1 MKVPCGGFKID
12 DDTLKLK
19 DDGTLYAAGGGG
31 SIPKPLTY
39 DYMPEGYPSKGI
51 GTVTLMEEQ
60 VVEFV
65 SSGDGLPNIGT
76 PTTTFTPVEGQTYIV
91 NWDGTEYECVCSIF
105 NGRYLAIGNLS
116 ILGAGDDTGEP
127 FIYINV
133 PSMGSEF
140 ETLDTASSHT
150 ISVKKT
156 GEIFTTIAEEFL
168 PVASGENYGVVKKD
182 EIVTAYVFPNTLAPQ
197 VEMNKA
203 VDDFMAGKA
212 KITWGTENIISALR
226 NSDTEITVRLSN
238 NPVNSYKHTVDE
250 RMHAYDKS
258 ARAEL
263 IDSEISVQRIYIKTE
278 DDINYVGPITGVC
291 NPNET
296 GDEYIQY
303 GSTRIYK
310 DGIAIKSSDS
320 AKMFKI
326 TVNDSGTISATQV
339 T

>member
-1 MKVPCGGFKID
+1 MKVPCGGFDLDESVFNVDKNSKKV
-12 DDTLKLK
+12 KLN
-19 DDGTLYAAGGGG
+19 
-31 SIPKPLTY
+31 SPISY
-39 DYMPEGYPSKGI
+39 DYMPEGYPSKSI
-51 GTVTLMEEQ
+51 EAVTLMEEQ

-116 ILGAGDDTGEP
+116 IMGAGDDTGEP

-182 EIVTAYVFPNTLAPQ
+182 EIVTAYVFPSLAPQ

-212 KITWGTENIISALR
+212 KITWGKDNIIFASR
-226 NSDTEITVRLSN
+226 SSDTEIIIRTSKD
-238 NPVNSYKHTVDE
+238 PVNSYKYTVDE
-250 RMHAYDKS
+250 RRHAYDKGS
-258 ARAEL
+258 VAEL
-263 IDSEISVQRIYIKTE
+263 SSSEISVRRIYITTE
-278 DDINYVGPITGVC
+278 DGTDHVGPITGVN
-291 NPNET
+291 NPNVV
-296 GDEYIQY
+296 GNEYIEY
-303 GSTRIYK
+303 GYTRIYE

-320 AKMFKI
+320 TKMFKI
-326 TVNDSGTISATQV
+326 TVNDSGTISATEV